1 MGEQERAFDA
11 KVFLSH
17 VATLPGVYQM
27 RDAAGVVLYVGK
39 AKNLRKRLASYFR
52 SNGLSVKTRALME
65 KVVDIETTITHSET
79 EALILENNLI
89 KTHRPKFNILLRDD
103 KSFPF
108 IYLSAHAFPRLG
120 SARGRRLKGEYFGP
134 FPNVQAVRYSLDLLQ
149 KVFRVRQCEDSFFA
163 NRSRPCLQYQIERCY
178 APCVGYINE
187 KEYAQTVN
195 NTRDFLNGRSEALLG
210 QLSEQMMQAAQ
221 QRAYEQAAMLR
232 DQLAQLRKVTE
243 KQHIIAGEANV
254 DVLAVALAYGQACVQ
269 VLFYRDG
276 HNITSQAYFPKLP
289 DEVSEAE
296 VLSAFIAQFYYE
308 RQPAPQ
314 LVVNQTLDDSESLAA
329 YLSERFERKI
339 TIQSS
344 PREERRKWLLMAEK
358 NAQSSLN
365 LRLSAKLAMQKRFE
379 ALAQAFGWQKVPARI
394 ECVDISHTQGE
405 STVASCVVFD
415 HRGAVKSDYRR
426 YNIKGITAG
435 DDYAAIAQ
443 VIERRFSKLDQF
455 EGVRPDLVLI
465 DGGKGQ
471 LKQAMAV
478 FERLGIED
486 IALMGV
492 AKGQN
497 RTAGLEQFWLPNAQ
511 QPFFL
516 PSDSQAMQ
524 LIVQIRDE
532 AHRFAIT
539 GHRARRAK
547 KAKGSVLEQIPN
559 VGVKRRQALLKHFGG
574 LAMIEQA
581 SVEEIARVSGISD
594 TLAADIYATFHQ

>member
-27 RDAAGVVLYVGK
+27 RGADGVVLYVGK

-120 SARGRRLKGEYFGP
+120 FARGRRLKGEYFGP

-559 VGVKRRQALLKHFGG
+559 VGAKRRQALLKHFGG

>member
-27 RDAAGVVLYVGK
+27 RDADGVVLYVGK

-120 SARGRRLKGEYFGP
+120 FARGRRLKGEYFGP

-516 PSDSQAMQ
+516 LSDSQAMQ

-559 VGVKRRQALLKHFGG
+559 VGAKRRQALLKHFGG

>member
-1 MGEQERAFDA
+1 
-11 KVFLSH
+11 
-17 VATLPGVYQM
+17 
-27 RDAAGVVLYVGK
+27 
-39 AKNLRKRLASYFR
+39 
-52 SNGLSVKTRALME
+52 
-65 KVVDIETTITHSET
+65 
-79 EALILENNLI
+79 
-89 KTHRPKFNILLRDD
+89 
-103 KSFPF
+103 
-108 IYLSAHAFPRLG
+108 
-120 SARGRRLKGEYFGP
+120 
-134 FPNVQAVRYSLDLLQ
+134 
-149 KVFRVRQCEDSFFA
+149 
-163 NRSRPCLQYQIERCY
+163 
-178 APCVGYINE
+178 
-187 KEYAQTVN
+187 
-195 NTRDFLNGRSEALLG
+195 
-210 QLSEQMMQAAQ
+210 
-221 QRAYEQAAMLR
+221 
-232 DQLAQLRKVTE
+232 
-243 KQHIIAGEANV
+243 
-254 DVLAVALAYGQACVQ
+254 
-269 VLFYRDG
+269 
-276 HNITSQAYFPKLP
+276 
-289 DEVSEAE
+289 
-296 VLSAFIAQFYYE
+296 
-308 RQPAPQ
+308 
-314 LVVNQTLDDSESLAA
+314 
-329 YLSERFERKI
+329 
-339 TIQSS
+339 
-344 PREERRKWLLMAEK
+344 
-358 NAQSSLN
+358 
-365 LRLSAKLAMQKRFE
+365 MQKRFE

-539 GHRARRAK
+539 GHRIRRAK

-559 VGVKRRQALLKHFGG
+559 VGAKRRQALLKHFGG